1 MTGWV
6 EPTSACVTVPQK
18 QVQSPGAQGAA
29 RVSCGCCIRR
39 KQAKNEY
46 RKVQVLLG
54 GGKLRL
60 LLLDGLLTFSS

>member
-6 EPTSACVTVPQK
+6 EPMSAHVTVPQT

-29 RVSCGCCIRR
+29 RVSRGCCIRR

-46 RKVQVLLG
+46 REAQALLG

-60 LLLDGLLTFSS
+60 LLPDGLLTKSS